1 MVVPK
6 PFSQAIFLYG
16 PPIIIPRDGKVEEW
30 RQRVED
36 AMNALADE
44 AEANFDELWSG
55 EARSTTRDPQ

>member
-1 MVVPK
+1 MPK
-6 PFSQAIFLYG
+6 PFTRAIFLYG
-16 PPIIIPRDGKVEEW
+16 PPILIPRDGNVEQW

-55 EARSTTRDPQ
+55 GRR